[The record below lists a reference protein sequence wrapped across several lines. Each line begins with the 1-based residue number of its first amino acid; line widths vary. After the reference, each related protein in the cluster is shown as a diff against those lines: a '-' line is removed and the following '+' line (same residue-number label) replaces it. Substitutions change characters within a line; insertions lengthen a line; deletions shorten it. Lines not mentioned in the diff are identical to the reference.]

1 MKELIWK
8 IKTFDELSTKEL
20 YDVLKIRQEVFIVE
34 QTCYYLDADGYD
46 EMAVHIWAEREG
58 NVLAYCRI
66 FDLGIKYH
74 EASIGRVLTH
84 PDHRKLRLGKILVK
98 LALST
103 IESRFRTNEV
113 RISAQ
118 DYLLAFY
125 SEFGF
130 VETGKKYLED
140 DIPHTEMLKSHQL
153 I

>member
-140 DIPHTEMLKSHQL
+140 YIPHTEMLKSHQP

>member
-8 IKTFDELSTKEL
+8 IKDFDELSIKEL

-46 EMAVHIWAEREG
+46 EVAVHIWAEREG
-58 NVLAYCRI
+58 NILAYCRI
-66 FDLGIKYH
+66 FDRGIKYP

-84 PDHRKLRLGKILVK
+84 PDHRNLSLGKILVK

-130 VETGKKYLED
+130 VDTEKKYLED
-140 DIPHTEMLKSHQL
+140 DIPHTE
-153 I
+153 